1 MARRGVLVVKPDG
14 IQALAQ
20 CTHALFDKTG
30 TLTEATLSLGEQRT
44 FDGVSHDAAL
54 RLAATL
60 ARQSRHPVAR
70 AIAAAYP
77 AIDAAD
83 VRDVATHAGAGVS
96 ATIDGRTLRLGRS
109 DFALAGKPLAR
120 EFEDAVLL
128 GRRPWADRRLSHH
141 GATAAG
147 GLRRDRRHCRRGA

>member
-14 IQALAQ
+14 IQALAD
-20 CTHALFDKTG
+20 CTHVLFDKTG
-30 TLTEATLSLGEQRT
+30 TLTEASLSRTDLRT
-44 FDGVSHDAAL
+44 FDGVSHDGAL
-54 RLAATL
+54 RLATAL

-77 AIDAAD
+77 DIDAAA
-83 VRDVATHAGAGVS
+83 VHDVATHAGAGVS

-109 DFALAGKPLAR
+109 DFALAGKRRASSGCR
-120 EFEDAVLL
+120 AA
-128 GRRPWADRRLSHH
+128 GRRPRADRRLSHH

-147 GLRRDRRHCRRGA
+147 SAPRSPLQARA